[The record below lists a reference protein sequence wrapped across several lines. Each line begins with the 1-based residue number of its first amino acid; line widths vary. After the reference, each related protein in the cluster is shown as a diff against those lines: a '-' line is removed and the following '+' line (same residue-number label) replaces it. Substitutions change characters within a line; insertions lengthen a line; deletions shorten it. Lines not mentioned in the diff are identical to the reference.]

1 MFYRLKVLTTSGASP
16 MRLLGATMLLE
27 TTMVQETGSV
37 WTAVSKLH
45 TITLSLD
52 ITCDG
57 VRCEGMRCEGVKC
70 EGVKCEGVR
79 CEM

>member
-1 MFYRLKVLTTSGASP
+1 

-27 TTMVQETGSV
+27 MTMVQEEGSV
-37 WTAVSKLH
+37 CTAVSKLH

-52 ITCDG
+52 ITCEG
-57 VRCEGMRCEGVKC
+57 VRCEGVRCKSVRCEGFRVCVC
-70 EGVKCEGVR
+70 ELVRMRSEGVR